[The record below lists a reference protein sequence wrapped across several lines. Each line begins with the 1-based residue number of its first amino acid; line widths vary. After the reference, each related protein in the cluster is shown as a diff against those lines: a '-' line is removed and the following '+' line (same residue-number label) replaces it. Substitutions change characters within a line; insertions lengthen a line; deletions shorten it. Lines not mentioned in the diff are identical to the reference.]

1 MLQLINNKILFMEE
15 NEIDKFYFYSSYA
28 KPVCKL
34 NHNEAGQVIKAMC
47 AFVFN
52 DKEPSEKTLP
62 KAKALFYLLFEQLDE
77 AKKKKAK
84 AAKRGVEHFTFTK
97 ALSKF
102 FEALD
107 DMQAGLLIK
116 QCSNYAFGT
125 PPLEE
130 SKATQVDEYF
140 ELIKP
145 MLDKT
150 IKQRENAKRHN
161 ENRKK
166 PKITLEK
173 IRNDFKEIRGNLNP
187 DNDILKGVD
196 LNKLYAFIKENKD
209 IQTQSMYSIVDLY
222 RQESG
227 LLMQANSK
235 PFTNQKPAASANA
248 TYERS
253 K

>member
-1 MLQLINNKILFMEE
+1 MEE

-28 KPVCKL
+28 RPICKL

-47 AFVFN
+47 TFIFN
-52 DKEPSEKTLP
+52 DKEPNEKTLP

-84 AAKRGVEHFTFTK
+84 AAKRGMEHFTFTK

-107 DMQAGLLIK
+107 DVQAGLLIK
-116 QCSNYAFGT
+116 QCSNYVFET

-130 SKATQVDEYF
+130 SETTQVNEYF

-145 MLDKT
+145 MFDKT

-161 ENRKK
+161 ENRKE

-196 LNKLYAFIKENKD
+196 LNKLYAFIKENED
-209 IQTQSMYSIVDLY
+209 IRTQSMYSIVDLY

-227 LLMQANSK
+227 L
-235 PFTNQKPAASANA
+235 
-248 TYERS
+248 
-253 K
+253 

>member
-1 MLQLINNKILFMEE
+1 MEE

-28 KPVCKL
+28 KPICKL
-34 NHNEAGQVIKAMC
+34 NHNEAGQVIK
-47 AFVFN
+47 
-52 DKEPSEKTLP
+52 KTLP

-84 AAKRGVEHFTFTK
+84 TAKRGAKYFTFTK
-97 ALSKF
+97 ALAKS
-102 FEALD
+102 FESLD
-107 DMQAGLLIK
+107 DVQAGLLIK
-116 QCSNYAFGT
+116 KCSSYVFGT
-125 PPLEE
+125 PPLEDNE
-130 SKATQVDEYF
+130 TPQVDEYF

-161 ENRKK
+161 ENSKK

-173 IRNDFKEIRGNLNP
+173 IRDDFKEIRGNLSP

-196 LNKLYAFIKENKD
+196 LNKLYAFIKENED
-209 IQTQSMYSIVDLY
+209 IKTQSMYSIVDLY

-227 LLMQANSK
+227 L
-235 PFTNQKPAASANA
+235 
-248 TYERS
+248 
-253 K
+253 

>member
-1 MLQLINNKILFMEE
+1 MPQLINNKILFMEE

-28 KPVCKL
+28 KPICKL
-34 NHNEAGQVIKAMC
+34 SHNEAGQVIKAMC
-47 AFVFN
+47 AFIFN

-62 KAKALFYLLFEQLDE
+62 KAKALFYLLYEQLDE

-102 FEALD
+102 FEAFD
-107 DMQAGLLIK
+107 DVQAGLLIK
-116 QCSNYAFGT
+116 QCSNYVFGT
-125 PPLEE
+125 PPLEDNE
-130 SKATQVDEYF
+130 ATQVDEYF

-161 ENRKK
+161 ENKKK

-173 IRNDFKEIRGNLNP
+173 IREDFKEIRGNLDP
-187 DNDILKGVD
+187 DNDILKSVD
-196 LNKLYAFIKENKD
+196 LNKLYTFIKENKD
-209 IQTQSMYSIVDLY
+209 IRTQSMYSIVDLY
-222 RQESG
+222 RQKSG
-227 LLMQANSK
+227 L
-235 PFTNQKPAASANA
+235 
-248 TYERS
+248 
-253 K
+253 

>member
-1 MLQLINNKILFMEE
+1 MEE

-47 AFVFN
+47 TFIFN

-97 ALSKF
+97 ALAKF

-107 DMQAGLLIK
+107 DVQAGLLIK
-116 QCSNYAFGT
+116 QCSNYVFGT

-130 SKATQVDEYF
+130 SETTQVDEYF

-173 IRNDFKEIRGNLNP
+173 IREDFKEIRGNLNP

-196 LNKLYAFIKENKD
+196 LNKLYAFIKDNED
-209 IQTQSMYSIVDLY
+209 IRTQSMYSIVDLY

-227 LLMQANSK
+227 L
-235 PFTNQKPAASANA
+235 
-248 TYERS
+248 
-253 K
+253 

>member
-1 MLQLINNKILFMEE
+1 MEE

-28 KPVCKL
+28 RPICKL

-47 AFVFN
+47 TFIFN
-52 DKEPSEKTLP
+52 DKEPNEKTLP

-84 AAKRGVEHFTFTK
+84 AAKRGMEHFTFTK

-107 DMQAGLLIK
+107 DVQAGLLIK
-116 QCSNYAFGT
+116 QCSNYVFET

-130 SKATQVDEYF
+130 SETTQVNEYF

-145 MLDKT
+145 MFDKT

-161 ENRKK
+161 ENRKE

-196 LNKLYAFIKENKD
+196 LNKLYAFIKENED
-209 IQTQSMYSIVDLY
+209 IRTQSMYSIVDIY

-227 LLMQANSK
+227 V
-235 PFTNQKPAASANA
+235 
-248 TYERS
+248 
-253 K
+253 

>member
-1 MLQLINNKILFMEE
+1 MEE

-28 KPVCKL
+28 KPICKL
-34 NHNEAGQVIKAMC
+34 NYNEAGQVIKAMC
-47 AFVFN
+47 AFIFN

-62 KAKALFYLLFEQLDE
+62 KAKALFYLLYEQLDE

-84 AAKRGVEHFTFTK
+84 TAKRGAEHFTFTK
-97 ALSKF
+97 ALAKS
-102 FEALD
+102 FESLEDA
-107 DMQAGLLIK
+107 QAGLLFK
-116 QCSNYAFGT
+116 QCSNYVFGT
-125 PPLEE
+125 LPLDE
-130 SKATQVDEYF
+130 SEATQVDEYF
-140 ELIKP
+140 ELIRP

-161 ENRKK
+161 ENKRK

-173 IRNDFKEIRGNLNP
+173 IREDFKEIRGNLNP

-196 LNKLYAFIKENKD
+196 LNKLYAFIKENKN

-227 LLMQANSK
+227 L
-235 PFTNQKPAASANA
+235 
-248 TYERS
+248 
-253 K
+253 

>member
-1 MLQLINNKILFMEE
+1 MEE

-28 KPVCKL
+28 KPICKL

-47 AFVFN
+47 AFIFN
-52 DKEPSEKTLP
+52 DKEPNEKTLP
-62 KAKALFYLLFEQLDE
+62 KAKALFYPLFEQLDE

-84 AAKRGVEHFTFTK
+84 AAKRDAEHFTFTK
-97 ALSKF
+97 ALAKS

-107 DMQAGLLIK
+107 DEQAGLLIK
-116 QCSNYAFGT
+116 QCSNYVFGT

-130 SKATQVDEYF
+130 SEIPQTDEYF

-161 ENRKK
+161 ESRKK
-166 PKITLEK
+166 ATITLDK
-173 IRNDFKEIRGNLNP
+173 IRDDFKEIRGNLNP
-187 DNDILKGVD
+187 DNNILKGVD
-196 LNKLYAFIKENKD
+196 LNKLYTFIKENEELR
-209 IQTQSMYSIVDLY
+209 TQSMYSIVDLY

-227 LLMQANSK
+227 L
-235 PFTNQKPAASANA
+235 
-248 TYERS
+248 
-253 K
+253 

>member
-1 MLQLINNKILFMEE
+1 MEE

-28 KPVCKL
+28 RPICKL

-47 AFVFN
+47 TFIFN
-52 DKEPSEKTLP
+52 DKEPNEKTLP

-84 AAKRGVEHFTFTK
+84 AAKRGMEHFTFTK

-107 DMQAGLLIK
+107 DVQAGLLIK
-116 QCSNYAFGT
+116 QCSNYVFET

-130 SKATQVDEYF
+130 SETTQVNEYF

-145 MLDKT
+145 MFDKT

-161 ENRKK
+161 ENRKE

-173 IRNDFKEIRGNLNP
+173 IREDFKEIRGNLSP

-196 LNKLYAFIKENKD
+196 LNKLYAFIKENKELR
-209 IQTQSMYSIVDLY
+209 TQSMYSIVDLY

-227 LLMQANSK
+227 L
-235 PFTNQKPAASANA
+235 
-248 TYERS
+248 
-253 K
+253 

>member
-1 MLQLINNKILFMEE
+1 MEE

-28 KPVCKL
+28 KPICKL
-34 NHNEAGQVIKAMC
+34 SHNEAGQVIKAMC
-47 AFVFN
+47 AFIFN
-52 DKEPSEKTLP
+52 DKEPCEKTLP
-62 KAKALFYLLFEQLDE
+62 KAKALFYLLYEQLNE

-107 DMQAGLLIK
+107 DVQAGLLIK
-116 QCSNYAFGT
+116 QCSNYVFGT
-125 PPLEE
+125 PPLEDNE
-130 SKATQVDEYF
+130 TPQVDEYF

-161 ENRKK
+161 ENRKE

-173 IRNDFKEIRGNLNP
+173 IREDFKEIRGNLNP

-196 LNKLYAFIKENKD
+196 LNKLYAFIKDNED
-209 IQTQSMYSIVDLY
+209 IRTQSMYSIVDIY

-227 LLMQANSK
+227 V
-235 PFTNQKPAASANA
+235 
-248 TYERS
+248 
-253 K
+253 

>member
-1 MLQLINNKILFMEE
+1 MEE

-28 KPVCKL
+28 RPICKL

-47 AFVFN
+47 TFIFN
-52 DKEPSEKTLP
+52 DKEPNEKTLP

-84 AAKRGVEHFTFTK
+84 AAKRGMEHFTFTK

-107 DMQAGLLIK
+107 DVQAGLLIK
-116 QCSNYAFGT
+116 QCSNYVFET

-130 SKATQVDEYF
+130 SETTQVNEYF

-145 MLDKT
+145 MFDKT

-161 ENRKK
+161 ENRKE

-173 IRNDFKEIRGNLNP
+173 IREDFKEIRGNLSP

-227 LLMQANSK
+227 L
-235 PFTNQKPAASANA
+235 
-248 TYERS
+248 
-253 K
+253 

>member
-1 MLQLINNKILFMEE
+1 MPQLINNKILFMEE
-15 NEIDKFYFYSSYA
+15 NEIDKFYFYSNYA
-28 KPVCKL
+28 KPICKL
-34 NHNEAGQVIKAMC
+34 SHNEAGQVIKAMC
-47 AFVFN
+47 AFIFN

-97 ALSKF
+97 ALAKF

-107 DMQAGLLIK
+107 DVQAGLLIK
-116 QCSNYAFGT
+116 QCSNYVFGT

-130 SKATQVDEYF
+130 SETTQVDEHF

-173 IRNDFKEIRGNLNP
+173 IREDFKGIRGNLNP

-196 LNKLYAFIKENKD
+196 LNKLCAFIKENEE
-209 IQTQSMYSIVDLY
+209 IRTQSMYSI
-222 RQESG
+222 
-227 LLMQANSK
+227 
-235 PFTNQKPAASANA
+235 
-248 TYERS
+248 
-253 K
+253 